1 MEQKVEIRKIDNIK
15 TQTGLRK
22 IMDKGEVVETKLI
35 TKVTFEAE
43 MDPHEVS
50 QIHRLIQGG
59 HEVNIDVSSPQLI
72 MKGLETE
79 T

>member
-22 IMDKGEVVETKLI
+22 IMDKGEVVETKLV
-35 TKVTFEAE
+35 TKVSFEAE
-43 MDPHEVS
+43 MDPHDIS
-50 QIHRLIQGG
+50 QIHRLLKAG
-59 HEVNIDVSSPQLI
+59 HAVNIDVYSPQLI

-79 T
+79 K

>member
-72 MKGLETE
+72 MKGLESE

>member
-43 MDPHEVS
+43 MDPHQVS

-72 MKGLETE
+72 LKGLESE
-79 T
+79 A

>member
-15 TQTGLRK
+15 TQTALRK

-43 MDPHEVS
+43 MDPHQVS

-72 MKGLETE
+72 MKGLESE

>member
-72 MKGLETE
+72 MKGLET
-79 T
+79 

>member
-72 MKGLETE
+72 MKGLEAE
-79 T
+79 A

>member
-15 TQTGLRK
+15 TQTALRK

-50 QIHRLIQGG
+50 QIHRLIKAG
-59 HEVNIDVSSPQLI
+59 HEVNIDVYSPQLI
-72 MKGLETE
+72 MKGIDT
-79 T
+79 

>member
-43 MDPHEVS
+43 MDPHQVS

-72 MKGLETE
+72 MKGLEAE
-79 T
+79 A